1 MDHEG
6 RVKPPASGGYPGSKG
21 RESSYKNAVAAYVDV
36 SVRVRYAD
44 TDRMG
49 IVYHGTYPQYFEIGR
64 SEFMREKGFTYRQFE
79 EMGYHLVVTGIDIKY
94 HNAATYDDLIFVRT
108 SISDVKSRGL
118 TFHYEIF
125 KDDAIIVVGHTKHI
139 CVDGGKK
146 PVRIPS
152 DVMEI
157 FRNASSA

>member
-1 MDHEG
+1 MG
-6 RVKPPASGGYPGSKG
+6 RKQIEETGENEDIKG
-21 RESSYKNAVAAYVDV
+21 HVDV
-36 SVRVRYAD
+36 PVRVRYAD

-49 IVYHGTYPQYFEIGR
+49 IVYYGTYSQYFEIGR

-94 HNAATYDDLIFVRT
+94 YNAATYDDLLNVRT
-108 SISDVKSRGL
+108 SVSDVKSRGL
-118 TFHYEIF
+118 TFHYMIF
-125 KDDAIIVVGHTKHI
+125 KDGTIIVEGHTKHI
-139 CVDGGKK
+139 CVDGGRK

-157 FRNASSA
+157 FKNVSSA